1 MRIRFLTEDNKI
13 KTTVESTIHEYENSN
28 QLSVFTSGST
38 GLPKNITHSKSA
50 VEFSAKNTINY
61 FNWNKSTKSLLC
73 LSANTIGGKM
83 MIIRSLIAD
92 SELIVGEVTK
102 NPLLS
107 LEETIDFIA
116 VVPYQLE
123 AMLDESMDK
132 LKSIS
137 IILVGGGAISTDL
150 ESRLI
155 AEKITIYHSF
165 GMSETISH
173 VAIKKVG
180 HEGSKYYEVLPDI
193 EISTSEDQLL
203 ISSKGLNLVK
213 LKTNDIVSIIDNNH
227 FEWIGRKDFVINSGG
242 VKIHP
247 EIVEEKIKQLIQ
259 SDYYITALNH
269 DKLGE
274 QVVLVL
280 LKNQF
285 LPSKIEL
292 QEVLPKFEV
301 PKMIIVLDEF
311 VWTESGKI
319 NRIKTNEL
327 LINGTRT
334 IL

>member
-137 IILVGGGAISTDL
+137 IILVGGGAISSDL

-155 AEKITIYHSF
+155 AEKITVYHSF